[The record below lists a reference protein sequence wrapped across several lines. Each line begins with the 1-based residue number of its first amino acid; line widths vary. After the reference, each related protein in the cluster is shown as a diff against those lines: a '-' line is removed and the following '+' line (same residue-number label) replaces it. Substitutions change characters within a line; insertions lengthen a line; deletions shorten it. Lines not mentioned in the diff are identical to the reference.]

1 MKDTAAGEQ
10 NMCANTTTLG
20 ELHFLQGERVNI
32 ARRFLCLY
40 QLAWRRYKGSS
51 TCSHEN
57 KSVALISSILEID
70 LLFMDTSETKRR
82 KCQHSLAANNQYNN
96 GNSPRDIS

>member
-1 MKDTAAGEQ
+1 VHSVEIFVFVSIAGLRY
-10 NMCANTTTLG
+10 NPRL
-20 ELHFLQGERVNI
+20 ER
-32 ARRFLCLY
+32 AP
-40 QLAWRRYKGSS
+40 G
-51 TCSHEN
+51 N
-57 KSVALISSILEID
+57 KSMVLISSILEID